1 MTVLLDAVGRRR
13 SPAIPAGLPRRATAA
28 QQGHALSRR
37 PADRRGGRGRD
48 ATNRRRPSR
57 LARASNDRC
66 LVALGAAHPGRARS
80 RRARCRPPPRIG
92 SSATAGE
99 GADARSAWTSGA
111 GSSSDVAARTGRAAG
126 RAADSASS
134 TGPPTAGP
142 GQASAPA
149 ANPHDRASSGA
160 DVGATR
166 APTLAPAREVEL
178 IADAGAPPESDP
190 GPACGSPEDRIDVE
204 GQVVR
209 ILSEPVC
216 LG

>member
-1 MTVLLDAVGRRR
+1 MRSGGDARRR
-13 SPAIPAGLPRRATAA
+13 FRPGYHAGRPLRNK
-28 QQGHALSRR
+28 GMHY
-37 PADRRGGRGRD
+37 PADPPTVEEVVAVMRQTADDRHGWRVRAMIVVLWRSGLRIQEELALGEHDVDHRRGSARPQRQGRAPTRGRHG
-48 ATNRRRPSR
+48 RVVP
-57 LARASNDRC
+57 
-66 LVALGAAHPGRARS
+66 GAAP
-80 RRARCRPPPRIG
+80 
-92 SSATAGE
+92 T
-99 GADARSAWTSGA
+99 
-111 GSSSDVAARTGRAAG
+111 VAARTGRAAG

>member
-48 ATNRRRPSR
+48 ATTADDRHGWRV
-57 LARASNDRC
+57 RAMIVVLWRSGLRIQDA
-66 LVALGAAHPGRARS
+66 LALGEHDVDHRRGSARPQRQGRAPTRG
-80 RRARCRPPPRIG
+80 RHGRVVP
-92 SSATAGE
+92 
-99 GADARSAWTSGA
+99 GAAPT
-111 GSSSDVAARTGRAAG
+111 VAARTGRAAG